1 MGRQRDA
8 RLTHRVGLRAVWFR
22 RHHQRAQLRAAYRLL
37 HSDRLGSH
45 GSVLG
50 LVGKVGPTAP
60 SLRQLALR
68 TNDVAPYVRA
78 SRRVNLARAI
88 CMHFSP

>member
-1 MGRQRDA
+1 MSGQTDA
-8 RLTHRVGLRAVWFR
+8 GLTHRVGLRAVWFR
-22 RHHQRAQLRAAYRLL
+22 RHHQGAQLRAAYRLL

-45 GSVLG
+45 VSVLG

-68 TNDVAPYVRA
+68 TNNAAPYV
-78 SRRVNLARAI
+78 
-88 CMHFSP
+88 